1 MVGVWDLTPGV
12 NEGEPSVE
20 DGERKRKR
28 RKQAPGTVI
37 TKVRS
42 FVLLSFPSTA
52 SFSPFLGTWT
62 DSVHVLVVASLGPA
76 GTRGQS
82 VESDIRSRGPVKSL

>member
-42 FVLLSFPSTA
+42 LFSFPFPSRHR
-52 SFSPFLGTWT
+52 FPLFLGTWT
-62 DSVHVLVVASLGPA
+62 DSVHALVVASLGPA